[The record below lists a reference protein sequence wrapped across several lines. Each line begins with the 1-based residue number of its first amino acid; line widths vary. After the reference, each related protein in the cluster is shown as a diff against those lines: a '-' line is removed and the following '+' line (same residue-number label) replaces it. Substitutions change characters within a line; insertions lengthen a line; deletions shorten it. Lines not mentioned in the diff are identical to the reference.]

1 MLEKIDL
8 NRTVDKETYQAAMKA
23 AGEKLGFLQ
32 RECRSA
38 GIPVILVFEGM
49 GCSGKRH
56 PDQPSDPEPG
66 SKRL

>member
-38 GIPVILVFEGM
+38 GT
-49 GCSGKRH
+49 R
-56 PDQPSDPEPG
+56 DPG
-66 SKRL
+66 V

>member
-49 GCSGKRH
+49 GAAGKASR
-56 PDQPSDPEPG
+56 STV
-66 SKRL
+66 